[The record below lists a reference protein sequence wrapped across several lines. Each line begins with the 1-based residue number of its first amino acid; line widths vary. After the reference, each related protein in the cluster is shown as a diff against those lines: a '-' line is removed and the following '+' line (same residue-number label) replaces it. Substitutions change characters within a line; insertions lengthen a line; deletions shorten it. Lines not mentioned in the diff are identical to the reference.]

1 MKQVVLVPGTFDS
14 YSEFFKSDEKSLAN
28 QNWYPWLNAWCE
40 KNKIPCDI
48 LEFPK
53 PYDPEPVY
61 EEWVEVLNKNHIDN
75 ETIIIGCSFGG
86 GFLLRYFS
94 EYKNSIPMRLILV
107 APWLDPEKESTSHF
121 MDFTIDS
128 SITDRTNVNVFISS
142 DDPTT
147 AAMSFS
153 LVQRQLPSATYHK
166 FTNKGH
172 FEEKDF
178 PELLELL
185 K

>member
-1 MKQVVLVPGTFDS
+1 MKQVILAPGTFDS
-14 YSEFFKSDEKSLAN
+14 YSEFVESGEKSLAN
-28 QNWYPWLNAWCE
+28 QNWYPWLKMWCE
-40 KNKIPCDI
+40 ENKTPCDI

-53 PYDPEPVY
+53 PYDPEPIY
-61 EEWVEVLNKNHIDN
+61 EEWVEVLNKKNIN
-75 ETIIIGCSFGG
+75 TETVIIGCSFGA
-86 GFLLRYFS
+86 GFLLRFFS
-94 EYKNSIPMRLILV
+94 EHKNSIPMRLILI
-107 APWLDPEKESTSHF
+107 APWLDPKKESKSHF

-128 SITDRTNVNVFISS
+128 LITDRMSVDIFTSS

-147 AAMSFS
+147 AYESFPVIQKAIS
-153 LVQRQLPSATYHK
+153 NATYHE
-166 FTNKGH
+166 FSNKGH